1 MQAFPPRV
9 RRHLVNLSAILEWV
23 ERPMYLPHLFERNAS
38 ASPDALAIISEGQ
51 PITYRDLHGRSE
63 QIADGLREAGVG
75 DGCLVGVL
83 LDRSP
88 EMVAG
93 LLGIWKA
100 GGAYLPLDPAAPMDQ
115 IAFMLED
122 AAPPVLLTRKK
133 YFARAAPGPRL
144 LDLDDLCA
152 RRSPSR
158 NETITVSEDCLAYVI
173 YTSGSTG
180 KPKGV
185 GITHRGLAN
194 TVLAVGEDL
203 KLGPDDIVFAGSTI
217 AFDVACLELFLPLAF
232 GASMYLVE
240 RELAGDAGFRLG
252 QVRASSAT
260 VMMATPT
267 MYRLLLEA
275 GWQGDAGMQVV
286 VGGEVLPLNLGIR
299 LAGICR
305 AVWNQYGPSETA
317 ICATRAKID
326 VDVDQ
331 ITIGHPLPNVSIHL
345 LDDHLQPVARGSMGE
360 IYIGGVGVAPGY
372 LHRPALNR
380 ARFLPDPSSG
390 GRLFRSGDLAIELA
404 DGRFDFLGRYDDQV
418 KVRGFRIELGEIESA
433 LRRCDGVQ
441 AAVVRAIDLEEGDRR
456 LVAFVVGDQTF
467 LSQWKQSLQR
477 WLPHYMVPAEFVPL
491 RSFPTT
497 SSGKVDAQALDTM
510 RLSAARL
517 RPGSDPSPVD
527 PVEARLKEIW
537 QRLLKHNTVG
547 LDQDFFALGGD
558 SLLAARMLVQ
568 VEQWLG
574 SKLPHSVLVEH
585 PTIHALATYLRDS
598 PAGQWPALVT
608 IQCGSF
614 LPPLFIAHGLGGSLL
629 SFIELAGAL
638 GPEQPVYGLQLPAF
652 IDQHQ
657 ADLKILAANYVKQ
670 VRAIQPAGPYNL
682 AGHSSG
688 GLVVFEMACQIME
701 QGETVGLLALLDCDP
716 NVGKVAHRPFK
727 DWETFKTSL
736 RRLLTGFKLREFLAR
751 RIMHHRIRIRSW
763 LANQSR
769 RFGIGRGWLPD
780 SVRDSLASSLLGAE
794 GFFLLAI
801 RDYQLS
807 PYPGNATLFLAQDE
821 PRSDPQPERAWTG
834 KILGG
839 CEIQTIPGTHQSMLV
854 RPHVISLAREIRQ
867 RLARNVQSS
876 ASGAVARVHGHEKAS
891 FAKLKHTS
899 LALECAVATAP
910 IVPSDGDKSCSLH
923 G

>member
-1 MQAFPPRV
+1 M
-9 RRHLVNLSAILEWV
+9 RRYLVNLSAILEWV
-23 ERPMYLPHLFERNAS
+23 EQPMYLPQLFERNAS
-38 ASPDALAIISEGQ
+38 FSPDALAITSEAQ
-51 PITYRDLHGRSE
+51 RLTYRDLNGRAE
-63 QIADGLREAGVG
+63 QIANGLREAGVR

-100 GGAYLPLDPAAPMDQ
+100 GGVYLPLDPAAPMDH

-122 AAPPVLLTRKK
+122 AAPPFVLTRKK
-133 YFARAAPGPRL
+133 YDALAPSRRLPDIQLLDLQL

-152 RRSPSR
+152 RRSSPSH
-158 NETITVSEDCLAYVI
+158 NETVTVTEDRLAYVI

-185 GITHRGLAN
+185 GITHAGLAN

-203 KLGPDDIVFAGSTI
+203 KVGPDDVVFAGSTI

-240 RELAGDAGFRLG
+240 KDLAGDAGLRLG

-260 VMMATPT
+260 VMMGTPT

-275 GWQGDAGMQVV
+275 GWQGDARMQVV
-286 VGGEVLPLNLGIR
+286 VGGEVLPLSLGTR
-299 LAGICR
+299 LAGMCR

-326 VDVDQ
+326 VDAGK

-345 LDDHLQPVARGSMGE
+345 LDHHLQPVARGSMGE

-372 LHRPALNR
+372 LHRPDLNQ
-380 ARFLPDPSSG
+380 ARFLPDPFSG

-404 DGRFDFLGRYDDQV
+404 DGRFHFLGRYDDQV

-456 LVAFVVGDQTF
+456 LVAFVIGDETF
-467 LSQWKQSLQR
+467 LGQWKQSLQR
-477 WLPHYMVPAEFVPL
+477 WLPHYMVPAEFMPL
-491 RSFPTT
+491 PSFPTT
-497 SSGKVDAQALDTM
+497 SSGKVDVQALDTL
-510 RLSAARL
+510 RLSAACP
-517 RPGSDPSPVD
+517 RPVSDPSPAD

-537 QRLLKHNTVG
+537 QRLLKLNTIG
-547 LDQDFFALGGD
+547 LDQDFFALGGH
-558 SLLAARMLVQ
+558 SLLAARTLVQ
-568 VEQWLG
+568 VEQWFG

-585 PTIHALATYLRDS
+585 PTIQGLATYLRQS
-598 PAGQWPALVT
+598 PAGKWPALVT
-608 IQCGSF
+608 IQAGAS
-614 LPPLFIAHGLGGSLL
+614 LLPLFIAHGLGGSLL
-629 SFIELAGAL
+629 SFIELANAL

-652 IDQHQ
+652 IDEHQ
-657 ADLKILAANYVKQ
+657 ADLKILAANFVKQ

-688 GLVVFEMACQIME
+688 GLVVFEMARQIME

-716 NVGKVAHRPFK
+716 NIGKVPHRPFK
-727 DWETFKTSL
+727 DWDTFKTSL
-736 RRLLTGFKLREFLAR
+736 RRVLAGFKLREFLAR
-751 RIMHHRIRIRSW
+751 RIMHHKIKIRSW
-763 LANQSR
+763 LAERSR
-769 RFGIGRGWLPD
+769 RLGIGRGWLPD
-780 SVRDSLASSLLGAE
+780 SVRGSLLGRD
-794 GFFLLAI
+794 GFLLLAI
-801 RDYQLS
+801 RDYQLR
-807 PYPGNATLFLAQDE
+807 PYPGNATLFIAQDE
-821 PRSDPQPERAWTG
+821 PRSDAELERAWVG
-834 KILGG
+834 RILGV
-839 CEIQTIPGTHQSMLV
+839 CETQTIPGNHQTILALPQV
-854 RPHVISLAREIRQ
+854 VSLAREIRQ
-867 RLARNVQSS
+867 RLARNVQPS
-876 ASGAVARVHGHEKAS
+876 ASGALARVLGHEKAS
-891 FAKLKHTS
+891 FTKLKHAS
-899 LALECAVATAP
+899 LTLECAVATAP
-910 IVPSDGDKSCSLH
+910 IVPSDGDKSCSFH